1 VVHARGNPLNLVGPI
16 RSILGKLDP
25 NLPLADVRSFEEIVH
40 LSLSPQKFTT
50 IVLSIFGGLALLLA
64 VAGIYGVLSY
74 SMSRRTAE
82 IGLRV
87 ALGASRASILRLTVL
102 QGMGPVLGGVVLGA
116 VSASALSHSFA
127 ALLFGV
133 KPFDLAT
140 YAAVTVLL
148 LITAVAA
155 SYFPGRRA
163 MRVDP
168 IVALRSE

>member
-1 VVHARGNPLNLVGPI
+1 VSPI
-16 RSILGKLDP
+16 RSIVRKLDS
-25 NLPLADVRSFEEIVH
+25 NLPVTEVRSFAEIVN
-40 LSLSPQKFTT
+40 LSLSPQRFNT
-50 IVLSIFGGLALLLA
+50 IVLSTFGGLALLLA
-64 VAGIYGVLSY
+64 LAGIYGVLSY

-87 ALGASRASILRLTVL
+87 ALGASAASILRLTVL
-102 QGMGPVLGGVVLGA
+102 QGMGPVLAGVLLGA
-116 VSASALSHSFA
+116 ASASAVSHTFS

-148 LITAVAA
+148 LTTAAAA

-168 IVALRSE
+168 IVALRTE